1 MILENLKVIYRDEGG
16 YVEVTV
22 PYDGVDFI
30 DGEAFFTDG
39 ELDYRIK
46 VSQLAKIGL

>member
-1 MILENLKVIYRDEGG
+1 MENLKVIYRDDGG
-16 YVEVTV
+16 YVEVSV

-39 ELDYRIK
+39 DRDYRIK
-46 VSQLAKIGL
+46 ADRIARICTEN